1 MLTTTMEGSLLT
13 PEDVRPFPLRQSL
26 GFLLVRTALKLRLLG
41 NTILQEAGEDITVD
55 QWGILN
61 LLWEADGQT
70 PVELARRADKDK
82 PNVTRLLKILEDK
95 ALVVRKPDPK
105 DRRSHRIHLT
115 EAGNALKDKLLDLGV
130 VCLERACRGLTSQ
143 EVAELKALLNRV
155 YANVS

>member
-1 MLTTTMEGSLLT
+1 MNAT
-13 PEDVRPFPLRQSL
+13 PPTADDLRPFPLRESL
-26 GFLLVRTALKLRLLG
+26 GFLLVRTALRLRLLG
-41 NTILQEAGEDITVD
+41 NTLLQEAGVDITVD

-95 ALVVRKPDPK
+95 GLVSREPDPA
-105 DRRSHRIHLT
+105 DRRSHRIRLT
-115 EAGNALKDKLLDLGV
+115 EAGASLKDQLLDLGV
-130 VCLERACRGLTSQ
+130 TCLERACQGLSRQ
-143 EVAELKALLNRV
+143 EIETLKQLLNRV

>member
-1 MLTTTMEGSLLT
+1 MDATTPTKDDL
-13 PEDVRPFPLRQSL
+13 RPFPLRQSL

-41 NTILQEAGEDITVD
+41 NTILQEAGEDLTVD

-82 PNVTRLLKILEDK
+82 PNVTRLLQILEDK
-95 ALVVRKPDPK
+95 HYVSRKPDPK

-115 EAGNALKDKLLDLGV
+115 ESGAALKDRLLDLGV
-130 VCLERACRGLTSQ
+130 SCYERACQGLSRQ
-143 EVAELKALLNRV
+143 EIDTLKKLLNRV
-155 YANVS
+155 YVNVS

>member
-1 MLTTTMEGSLLT
+1 MNAT
-13 PEDVRPFPLRQSL
+13 PPTADDLRPFPLRESL
-26 GFLLVRTALKLRLLG
+26 GFLLVRTALRLRLLG
-41 NTILQEAGEDITVD
+41 NTLLQEAGVDITVD

-95 ALVVRKPDPK
+95 GLVSREPDPA
-105 DRRSHRIHLT
+105 DRRSHRIRLT
-115 EAGNALKDKLLDLGV
+115 EAGTSLKDQLLDLGV
-130 VCLERACRGLTSQ
+130 TCLERACQGLSRQ
-143 EVAELKALLNRV
+143 EIATLKQLLNRV

>member
-1 MLTTTMEGSLLT
+1 MDGSLLA

-41 NTILQEAGEDITVD
+41 NTILQDAGEDITVD

-70 PVELARRADKDK
+70 PVELARNADKDK
-82 PNVTRLLKILEDK
+82 PNVTRLLNILEDK
-95 ALVVRKPDPK
+95 KLVTRKPDPK

-115 EAGNALKDKLLDLGV
+115 ETGIALKDKLLDLGV
-130 VCLERACRGLTSQ
+130 QCLERACLGLTSQ
-143 EVAELKALLNRV
+143 EVYTLKSLLNRV
-155 YANVS
+155 YANVSS

>member
-1 MLTTTMEGSLLT
+1 MEGT
-13 PEDVRPFPLRQSL
+13 PPTPDDLRPFPLRESL
-26 GFLLVRTALKLRLLG
+26 GFLLVRTALRLRLLG
-41 NTILQEAGEDITVD
+41 NTFLQEAGVDITVD

-95 ALVVRKPDPK
+95 RLVVRQPDPT

-115 EAGNALKDKLLDLGV
+115 EAGQSLKDQLLDLGV
-130 VCLERACRGLTSQ
+130 ACLERACQGLSRE
-143 EVAELKALLNRV
+143 EVDTLKHLLNRV

>member
-1 MLTTTMEGSLLT
+1 MEGSLLS
-13 PEDVRPFPLRQSL
+13 PEDVRPFPLRDSL

-41 NTILQEAGEDITVD
+41 NVLLQEAGEDITVD

-95 ALVVRKPDPK
+95 HLVVRKPDAR

-115 EAGNALKDKLLDLGV
+115 EAGAALKDKLLDVGV
-130 VCLERACRGLTSQ
+130 VCLERACLGLSSQ
-143 EVAELKALLNRV
+143 EVASLKSLLNRV

>member
-1 MLTTTMEGSLLT
+1 MKVTVPDTIDL
-13 PEDVRPFPLRQSL
+13 RPFPLRDSL
-26 GFLLVRTALKLRLLG
+26 AFLLVRTALRLRLLG
-41 NTILQEAGEDITVD
+41 NTLLTEAGQDITVD

-95 ALVVRKPDPK
+95 GLVYRLPDPE
-105 DRRSHRIHLT
+105 DRRSQRIHLT
-115 EAGNALKDKLLDLGV
+115 EAGAALREPLLDLGTD
-130 VCLERACRGLTSQ
+130 CLQRACQGLSAQ
-143 EVAELKALLNRV
+143 DVAQLKDLLNRV

>member
-1 MLTTTMEGSLLT
+1 MKVTV
-13 PEDVRPFPLRQSL
+13 PETDDLRPFPLRDSL
-26 GFLLVRTALKLRLLG
+26 AFLLVRTALRLRLLG
-41 NTILQEAGEDITVD
+41 NTLLAEAGQDITVD

-95 ALVVRKPDPK
+95 GLIYRLADPA
-105 DRRSHRIHLT
+105 DRRSQRIHLT
-115 EAGNALKDKLLDLGV
+115 EAGAALREPLLDVGTDCLQRACQGLSAQDVVQLKD
-130 VCLERACRGLTSQ
+130 
-143 EVAELKALLNRV
+143 LLNRL

>member
-1 MLTTTMEGSLLT
+1 MNAT
-13 PEDVRPFPLRQSL
+13 PPTADDLRPFPLRESL
-26 GFLLVRTALKLRLLG
+26 GFLLVRTALRLRLLG
-41 NTILQEAGEDITVD
+41 NTILQEAGVDITVD

-95 ALVVRKPDPK
+95 GLVGRKPDPA

-115 EAGNALKDKLLDLGV
+115 EAGASLKGQLLDLGV
-130 VCLERACRGLTSQ
+130 TCLERACQGLSRQ
-143 EVAELKALLNRV
+143 EIATLKQLLNRV

>member
-1 MLTTTMEGSLLT
+1 MEASLLT
-13 PEDVRPFPLRQSL
+13 PDDVRPFPLRDSL

-95 ALVVRKPDPK
+95 HLVSREPDPN

-115 EAGNALKDKLLDLGV
+115 EAGAALKDRLLELGV
-130 VCLERACRGLTSQ
+130 TCYEQACRGLTSQ
-143 EVAELKALLNRV
+143 EVHTLKHLLNRL
-155 YANVS
+155 YDNVS

>member
-1 MLTTTMEGSLLT
+1 MKVTVPDTVDL
-13 PEDVRPFPLRQSL
+13 RPFPLRDSL
-26 GFLLVRTALKLRLLG
+26 AFLLVRTALRLRLLG
-41 NTILQEAGEDITVD
+41 NTLLTEAGRDITVD

-95 ALVVRKPDPK
+95 GLVYRLPDPE
-105 DRRSHRIHLT
+105 DRRSQRIHLT
-115 EAGNALKDKLLDLGV
+115 EAGAALREPLLDVGTDCLQQACQGLSAQDVAQLKD
-130 VCLERACRGLTSQ
+130 
-143 EVAELKALLNRV
+143 LLNRV

>member
-1 MLTTTMEGSLLT
+1 MTEAAFTSDDL
-13 PEDVRPFPLRQSL
+13 RPFPLRESL

-41 NTILQEAGEDITVD
+41 NTLLQEAGEDITVD

-61 LLWEADGQT
+61 LLWESDGQT

-95 ALVVRKPDPK
+95 GLVHRQADPT

-115 EAGNALKDKLLDLGV
+115 EAGKALRDRLLDVGEA
-130 VCLERACRGLTSQ
+130 CLERACQGLSLQ
-143 EVAELKALLNRV
+143 EVRTLKHLLNHV
-155 YANVS
+155 YANVA

>member
-1 MLTTTMEGSLLT
+1 MNIILMDDTLSTA
-13 PEDVRPFPLRQSL
+13 EDLRPFPLRQSL
-26 GFLLVRTALKLRLLG
+26 GFLLTRTALKLRLLG
-41 NTILQEAGEDITVD
+41 NIILQEAGEDITVD

-95 ALVVRKPDPK
+95 DLVARVPDPK
-105 DRRSHRIHLT
+105 DRRSHHIVLT
-115 EAGNALKDKLLDLGV
+115 DAGRALKDKLLGLGV
-130 VCLERACRGLTSQ
+130 VCFERACQGLSRQ
-143 EVAELKALLNRV
+143 EIETLKSLLNRV

>member
-1 MLTTTMEGSLLT
+1 MEHT
-13 PEDVRPFPLRQSL
+13 PPSADDLRPFPLRQSL

-41 NTILQEAGEDITVD
+41 NVILQEAGEDITVD

-95 ALVVRKPDPK
+95 QLVARRPDPK
-105 DRRSHRIHLT
+105 DRRSHHIVLT
-115 EAGNALKDKLLDLGV
+115 EAGAALKDRLLGLGIT
-130 VCLERACRGLTSQ
+130 CYERACQGLSKQ
-143 EVAELKALLNRV
+143 EIETLKSLLNRL

>member
-1 MLTTTMEGSLLT
+1 MDNTNPTFADIC
-13 PEDVRPFPLRQSL
+13 PAFPLRQSL

-41 NTILQEAGEDITVD
+41 NVILQEAGEDITVD

-61 LLWEADGQT
+61 LLWEADSQT

-95 ALVVRKPDPK
+95 KLVERKPDPK
-105 DRRSHRIHLT
+105 DRRSHHIVLT
-115 EAGNALKDKLLDLGV
+115 EAGYALKDRLLGLGV
-130 VCLERACRGLTSQ
+130 TCYERACQGLSQ
-143 EVAELKALLNRV
+143 QEIETLKGLLNRV